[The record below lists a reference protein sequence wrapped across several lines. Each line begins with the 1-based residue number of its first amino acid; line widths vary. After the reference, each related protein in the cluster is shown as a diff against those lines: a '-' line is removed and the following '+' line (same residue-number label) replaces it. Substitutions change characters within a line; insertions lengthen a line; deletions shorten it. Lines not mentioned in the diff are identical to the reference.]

1 MLPESNLQGGER
13 ERASEREGH
22 TQRSRDGEGKKRK
35 ARNGRE

>member
-22 TQRSRDGEGKKRK
+22 TQRSKDGEGKKRK